1 MVSNQYISIF
11 FLCQKKR
18 CLIVSRITHEK
29 FGICMFINYVGIL
42 GRFLYLLFNF
52 RKVPGIYFSFWFS
65 RSKDVIEP
73 LVMEQWFVNM
83 EEMSQMGINVS
94 VSGNIFNHILICLF
108 LIQKHHHCLWLIYV
122 HALKLIFKIL
132 L

>member
-1 MVSNQYISIF
+1 MVSNQYISFF

-29 FGICMFINYVGIL
+29 FDYLYVHKL
-42 GRFLYLLFNF
+42 CRNLARFLYLLFNF

-108 LIQKHHHCLWLIYV
+108 LIQKHHHCIWLIYV
-122 HALKLIFKIL
+122 HALKLILKIL